1 MSGNAVQRSGKEQ
14 VIVRTHLKIK
24 KVVDGDGLIVT
35 NLFNQ
40 QEEEIRLLGINA
52 PELRRCRKLSQDERE
67 THLAAQFLMQL
78 ARQSFAYL
86 SSIAPVNAPVTLL
99 IEPDNTIDV
108 YGRTLAYVYL
118 SDGSCLNE
126 KMIAEGFAKPFTKY
140 YCQEQSSYA
149 RMNVTA
155 KLKRKGL
162 YSLTTIF

>member
-1 MSGNAVQRSGKEQ
+1 MSGNIVQMGAKAQ

-24 KVVDGDGLIVT
+24 KVVDGDGLIVS

-40 QEEEIRLLGINA
+40 KEEEIRLLGIDA
-52 PELRRCRKLSQDERE
+52 PELKQCRKLSQDERE

-99 IEPDNTIDV
+99 IEANNTSDV

-126 KMIAEGFAKPFTKY
+126 KMIIEGYAKPFTKY
-140 YCQEQSSYA
+140 YCQEQSRYSIINISA
-149 RMNVTA
+149 RTG
-155 KLKRKGL
+155 KKGL
-162 YSLTTIF
+162 YFLTTVF